1 MFPPM
6 SFKTKPDGVDTIN
19 VMQTLQNGSS
29 ADMSFMMNVKYWM
42 QVDVHVLEL
51 CGADMQV
58 SGPDSQYERDLGRK
72 HPFNTQIRE
81 YIKKYYYIN

>member
-58 SGPDSQYERDLGRK
+58 SGPPTPSMKENQAENIPSIHRLE
-72 HPFNTQIRE
+72 NI
-81 YIKKYYYIN
+81 